1 MNLFERQTTINDRAT
16 ALTYQTST
24 VSFALSGLINKDY
37 RLSFRQHLNLILIM
51 TAQQIHLIDR
61 LLHFHDPINR
71 TSIMHRVFIGQ
82 ARMIA
87 GLWPQF
93 HEKGSLEFF
102 SDKQLEYFQYSD
114 ILSDNEIHYPR
125 HSLLWEY
132 GEEIAKTSDQSKN
145 HSIILLTSETYRYSY
160 IDNLDMMH
168 FIYG

>member
-16 ALTYQTST
+16 ALTYQIST
-24 VSFALSGLINKDY
+24 VSIALSGLTTKDY
-37 RLSFRQHLNLILIM
+37 RLSFRQNLNLILIM

-61 LLHFHDPINR
+61 LLHFHDSINR
-71 TSIMHRVFIGQ
+71 ASIMHRVFIGQ
-82 ARMIA
+82 ARMVA

-114 ILSDNEIHYPR
+114 ILSDNEIHYPH

-132 GEEIAKTSDQSKN
+132 GEEIAKTANQSKN
-145 HSIILLTSETYRYSY
+145 HSIILLTSETYRYAY
-160 IDNLDMMH
+160 IDNKDMIY
-168 FIYG
+168 FICG